1 MFGIVSAKAHF
12 YDTTPSIFKDVKSL
26 QLREPELPELKTSIQ
41 DVCPN
46 MILHEVIL
54 HNNFQTDY

>member
-26 QLREPELPELKTSIQ
+26 QLREPELPELKTKYTGCLSQ
-41 DVCPN
+41 YD
-46 MILHEVIL
+46 
-54 HNNFQTDY
+54 FA